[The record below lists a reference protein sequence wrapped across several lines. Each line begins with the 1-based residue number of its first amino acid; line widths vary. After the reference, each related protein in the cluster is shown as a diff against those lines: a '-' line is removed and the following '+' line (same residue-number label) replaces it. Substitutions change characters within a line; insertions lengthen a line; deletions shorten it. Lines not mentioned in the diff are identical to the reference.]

1 VIFSGSLSSSGSLR
15 ELLLQSDGV
24 VVCLINHFRPALE
37 LSQSFKAGG
46 GSVSS
51 SDACESAWELIEEE
65 YEWESRT
72 QTRAERL
79 EGIKVKTGTKMRDVG
94 EERRR
99 LKESEVK
106 AGTEKRDGETLKLV
120 KFNGSFKLQWLLD

>member
-24 VVCLINHFRPALE
+24 VVYLINHFRPALE

-79 EGIKVKTGTKMRDVG
+79 EGIKVKTAPR
-94 EERRR
+94 
-99 LKESEVK
+99 
-106 AGTEKRDGETLKLV
+106 
-120 KFNGSFKLQWLLD
+120 

>member
-1 VIFSGSLSSSGSLR
+1 M
-15 ELLLQSDGV
+15 
-24 VVCLINHFRPALE
+24 
-37 LSQSFKAGG
+37 
-46 GSVSS
+46 
-51 SDACESAWELIEEE
+51 
-65 YEWESRT
+65 
-72 QTRAERL
+72 